1 METELCE
8 LHAAIGN
15 VRECPRGWCAFWE
28 RKETGQGLVSFR
40 DAVVGPGCAIARMG
54 VDLSNVDLAY
64 HLLDLRHAL
73 EQVRSAEDAQ
83 AAGRTFGQVRPP
95 GL

>member
-8 LHAAIGN
+8 LHTVIGH
-15 VRECPRGWCAFWE
+15 VEECPRGWCAFWE
-28 RKETGQGLVSFR
+28 NGG
-40 DAVVGPGCAIARMG
+40 AVVEPGCAIARMG
-54 VDLSNVDLAY
+54 VDLRNVDLAY
-64 HLLDLRHAL
+64 YLLDLRRAL
-73 EQVRSAEDAQ
+73 EEVRSAEDAQ

>member
-1 METELCE
+1 MEALCE

-15 VRECPRGWCAFWE
+15 VEECRQGWCAFWE
-28 RKETGQGLVSFR
+28 RGG
-40 DAVVGPGCAIARMG
+40 AVVEPGCAIARLG
-54 VDLSNVDLAY
+54 FDLRNVDLAY

-73 EQVRSAEDAQ
+73 EEVRSAEEAR
-83 AAGRTFGQVRPP
+83 AAERGFGQVRPP